1 MGTTQNDIG
10 LTDISPLVVAIRAR
24 QGLRERLAEARREH
38 EAGTDRQAYIRGK
51 VEAAADQVRTEKAR
65 LEALA
70 RNARIPVA
78 QLGQRDSEHLK
89 ELEAALSKERQLL
102 LTAETACRAL
112 NIEIGAIERQLGT
125 FAEASDV
132 KAVIAYQNRIDDA
145 AGNIRR
151 IEETISK
158 QQIVIDGHGMAREL
172 LTKLEEA
179 RAEILGN
186 IALGEGDESPLKEV
200 DGKIERARNGIIDA
214 DRKVADAEQTIKA
227 LRRLLTEA
235 VEKRDELEH
244 GRREIIAHLIA
255 NEASR
260 LGEDYRTFASELVE
274 VLGRIAALEH
284 LARAYRDNGKAVSFI
299 GSRADD
305 LMIPAPTL
313 PGFEGNRPGLPFGV
327 LAAGPLRH
335 DQVASLAAVETQRL
349 NDLGIY
355 L

>member
-24 QGLRERLAEARREH
+24 QGLRERLAEARRQH
-38 EAGTDRQAYIRGK
+38 EAETDRQALVRGK
-51 VEAAADQVRTEKAR
+51 VEAAADLVRTEQMR
-65 LEALA
+65 IEALA
-70 RNARIPVA
+70 RNARVPVG
-78 QLGQRDSEHLK
+78 QLDPRDVARLK
-89 ELEAALSKERQLL
+89 ELEAALSKERQSLS
-102 LTAETACRAL
+102 AVESACRAL
-112 NIEIGAIERQLGT
+112 NVEIATAERQLGT

-132 KAVIAYQNRIDDA
+132 KAVIAYQNGIDDA

-151 IEETISK
+151 IEEAISK
-158 QQIVIDGHGMAREL
+158 QQIVLDGHGMARDL
-172 LTKLEEA
+172 LAKLEEA

-186 IALGEGDESPLKEV
+186 IALGEGSESPLTEV
-200 DGKIERARNGIIDA
+200 DGKIERARNGVIDA
-214 DRKVADAEQTIKA
+214 DRKAADAEQTIKA
-227 LRRLLTEA
+227 LRRMLAEA
-235 VEKRDELEH
+235 VEKRDELEQ

-284 LARAYRDNGKAVSFI
+284 LARAYRENGKAPSFI
-299 GSRADD
+299 GNRADD

-313 PGFEGNRPGLPFGV
+313 PGFESNRPGVPFGAF
-327 LAAGPLRH
+327 AAGPLRH
-335 DQVASLAAVETQRL
+335 DQVAALAAQETQRL
-349 NDLGIY
+349 SDLGIY